1 MSVKHDLIAMCYEE
15 DENLYFYAYEKGK
28 MLGYLNMGSK
38 RIIKFQNAYRAH
50 KTIHKFID
58 M

>member
-28 MLGYLNMGSK
+28 MLGYLNMGTK

>member
-1 MSVKHDLIAMCYEE
+1 MKHDLIAMCYEE